1 MGYYKNKAI
10 ELEEQRLEYL
20 YEKYYIEAA
29 LIQAEQ
35 KAEMD
40 RLMYEEYLIEEQIN
54 EDKRTNRKKPE
65 D

>member
-1 MGYYKNKAI
+1 MGYYKSKAI

-40 RLMYEEYLIEEQIN
+40 RLMYEEYLLEEQID

>member
-10 ELEEQRLEYL
+10 ELEEQHLEYL

-29 LIQAEQ
+29 LIKAEQ

-40 RLMYEEYLIEEQIN
+40 RLMYEEYLIEEQID

>member
-40 RLMYEEYLIEEQIN
+40 RLMYEEYLIQEQID
-54 EDKRTNRKKPE
+54 EDKRTNRKKTE

>member
-1 MGYYKNKAI
+1 MGYYKNKVI

-40 RLMYEEYLIEEQIN
+40 RLMYEEYLIEEQID